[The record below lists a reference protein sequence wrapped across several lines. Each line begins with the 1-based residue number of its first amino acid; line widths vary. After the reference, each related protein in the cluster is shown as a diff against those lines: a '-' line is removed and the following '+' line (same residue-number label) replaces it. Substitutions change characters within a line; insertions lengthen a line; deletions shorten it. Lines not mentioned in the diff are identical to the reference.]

1 MLKTQIC
8 VTHPQCVNVN
18 VLTQFWSEKLKRVS
32 AWSMLCGLIALCPCS
47 DYLAL
52 NNSELVMTG
61 AEVLVAYVRLLSWQ
75 SPVGAEKEHIKNLG
89 Y

>member
-1 MLKTQIC
+1 MNKVKC
-8 VTHPQCVNVN
+8 G
-18 VLTQFWSEKLKRVS
+18 S
-32 AWSMLCGLIALCPCS
+32 AWSMLCGVTTLPLCS
-47 DYLAL
+47 DYLVL

-61 AEVLVAYVRLLSWQ
+61 TEVLVAYVRALFWQ